1 MKLTISKSKN
11 SESYYISKSYINNQG
26 KSTTKIV
33 RKLGTLKEL
42 CEALGTDR
50 DGVIAWAKKKKKIE
64 TEKYKANQEI
74 QNVTVSF
81 KANEQMP
88 YNTQKFTSA
97 KESNRNIPLNT
108 I

>member
-42 CEALGTDR
+42 CEALGTDS
-50 DGVIAWAKKKKKIE
+50 GLKSK
-64 TEKYKANQEI
+64 
-74 QNVTVSF
+74 
-81 KANEQMP
+81 
-88 YNTQKFTSA
+88 
-97 KESNRNIPLNT
+97 
-108 I
+108 

>member
-26 KSTTKIV
+26 RSTTKTV

-42 CEALGTDR
+42 SETLGTDR
-50 DGVIAWAKKKKKIE
+50 DGVIAWAKEQVRIE
-64 TEKYKANQEI
+64 TEKYKAEQEV

-81 KANEQMP
+81 KANEQIP
-88 YNTQKFTSA
+88 YNTQKFFIGSVG
-97 KESNRNIPLNT
+97 LL
-108 I
+108 